1 MNDRALREAS
11 ADDSFSKS
19 GPTLPSEYVI
29 WTPLILC
36 FSPAVLKLNVV
47 TEMSLLDSFISN
59 SELGNA
65 LVQDAESSPKLRT
78 FFNVGLNRLPPDASH
93 VHFSSSTTG
102 SAGVAS
108 TSSAASSTTGV
119 STTSS
124 YTSEA

>member
-1 MNDRALREAS
+1 MNDRSLKEAS

-29 WTPLILC
+29 WTPLILYLA
-36 FSPAVLKLNVV
+36 PAVLKLNFV
-47 TEMSLLDSFISN
+47 TEMSLLDNFISK

-65 LVQDAESSPKLRT
+65 LVQDADSSPKLRT
-78 FFNVGLNRLPPDASH
+78 FFNVGLNTSPPDATH

-102 SAGVAS
+102 STGAVS
-108 TSSAASSTTGV
+108 TTSGASSITGV

-124 YTSEA
+124 YTSED